1 MLRDLLLEI
10 GVEELPPKESP
21 RLADQLKS
29 AAEELIKEARI
40 SFEAV
45 AVYYTPR
52 RLVLLVKG
60 LDEWQEETVR
70 EIKGPAKRMGLDD
83 EGHPTQ
89 AALGFCRSH
98 AASPEELFVRE
109 TPEGEYLYLKK
120 TIPGR
125 ATMDLLPEYLPQ
137 LIGKLSP
144 SETMRWD
151 ESGLRFIRPIRWLL
165 CLFGDD
171 PVEFSYGRIRSGQLT
186 KGHRFMVSHQ
196 EISIRSIPEYFERI
210 QQSGVIL
217 DQLERR
223 SLIETSLKKISQKLK
238 AHYVLKPEL
247 LAEIA
252 DNLEHP
258 AAVLGQIDE
267 SFLALPKEIL
277 QATLVE
283 HQKFVP
289 FVMGEKASPY
299 FVGFRDGAEDADGT
313 VRRGYER
320 VVRARLTDSQFFFE
334 SDRKRTLAERAP
346 ELRKVIYQ
354 EKLGSIWDKVERMR
368 VMAGEIAK
376 RLGYSQLEEID
387 RTICLCKADLLTAMV
402 GEFPDLE
409 GIVGGV
415 YAELEG
421 ESELV
426 SRGIYEHHLPK
437 GAEDPVPKSVTGI
450 AVSLADKLDTVMGSL
465 LLGEEPTGSRD
476 PYGLRRKAN
485 GIIRIALERGLD
497 LDFFQ
502 LIRDLEH
509 LYTFMPERRPI
520 QRLEDFLN
528 ERLYYELRSDYKVA
542 YDVVDAIVATR
553 EGNFYRALQKAHA
566 LEKIRGEERFQSL
579 VIAFSRVANITRG
592 QKAHG
597 FDPHR
602 FQEEAER
609 ELWRAYLKA
618 EGHIQQLLPQ
628 HDYSG
633 IIERL
638 IALREPIDRYFDD
651 VLVMAPD
658 ALIRQNRLGFL
669 TRIVELFLTIGDLS
683 KVVVAGQPS
692 ATRNQANVDR

>member
-10 GVEELPPKESP
+10 GVEELPPRESP

-40 SFEAV
+40 HFEAV

-60 LDEWQEETVR
+60 LDEGQEETVR
-70 EIKGPAKRMGLDD
+70 EIKGPAKRVGLDA
-83 EGHPTQ
+83 EGQPTQ

-125 ATMDLLPEYLPQ
+125 PTMDLLPEYLPQ

-171 PVEFSYGRIRSGQLT
+171 PVEFTYGRTRCSQLT
-186 KGHRFMVSHQ
+186 KGHRFIGSR
-196 EISIRSIPEYFERI
+196 EILIRSIPEYFERI

-223 SLIETSLKKISQKLK
+223 SLMETTLKKISQKLK
-238 AHYVLKPEL
+238 AHYVLNPEL
-247 LAEIA
+247 LGEIA

-258 AAVLGQIDE
+258 VAVLGHIDE
-267 SFLALPKEIL
+267 SFLELPKEIL

-289 FVMGEKASPY
+289 FVMGEKASLY
-299 FVGFRDGAEDADGT
+299 FVGFRDGAEDTDGT

-320 VVRARLTDSQFFFE
+320 VVKARLTDSKFFFE
-334 SDRKRTLAERAP
+334 TDRKRTLAERAP
-346 ELRKVIYQ
+346 ELRNVIYQ

-368 VMAGEIAK
+368 VIAAEIAK
-376 RLGYSQLEEID
+376 RLGYREFNEID

-421 ESELV
+421 ENELV

-450 AVSLADKLDTVMGSL
+450 AASLADKLDTVIGSL

-485 GIIRIALERGLD
+485 GIIRIALERELD

-509 LYTFMPERRPI
+509 LYTFMPERHPI
-520 QRLEDFLN
+520 QRMEDFLN
-528 ERLYYELRSDYKVA
+528 ERLYYELRTDWKIA

-553 EGNFYRALQKAHA
+553 EGNFYRALQKAHG

-579 VIAFSRVANITRG
+579 VIAFSRAANITRG

-638 IALREPIDRYFDD
+638 IALREPIDRYFDE

-658 ALIRQNRLGFL
+658 AFIRQNRLGFL
-669 TRIVELFLTIGDLS
+669 TKIVELFRTIGDLS
-683 KVVVAGQPS
+683 KIVVEGQLP
-692 ATRNQANVDR
+692 ATRNQANADR

>member
-1 MLRDLLLEI
+1 MLKDLLVEI
-10 GVEELPPKESP
+10 GVEELPPRESP

-29 AAEELIKEARI
+29 AAEELLKETRFH
-40 SFEAV
+40 FEAV

-60 LDEWQEETVR
+60 LDEDQEETVR
-70 EIKGPAKRMGLDD
+70 QVKGPAKRVGFDAQ
-83 EGHPTQ
+83 GQPTQ

-98 AASPEELFVRE
+98 GVQPNDLFVQE
-109 TPEGEYLYLKK
+109 TEEGEYLYLKK

-125 ATMDLLPEYLPQ
+125 PTAELLPEWLPQ
-137 LIGKLSP
+137 LIAKLTP

-151 ESGLRFIRPIRWLL
+151 DSGIRFIRPIRWLL
-165 CLFGDD
+165 CLFGED
-171 PVEFSYGRIRSGQLT
+171 PIEFTYGRIRSGKAT
-186 KGHRFMVSHQ
+186 RGHRFSGAG
-196 EISIRSIPEYFERI
+196 EISVRSIPEYFEAI
-210 QQSGVIL
+210 QKSGVIL

-223 SLIETSLKKISQKLK
+223 VHVEASLKKISQKLK
-238 AHYVLKPEL
+238 ARYVLSASLWE
-247 LAEIA
+247 EIA

-258 AAVLGQIDE
+258 TPILGQIQE
-267 SFLALPKEIL
+267 EFLKLPREIL
-277 QATLVE
+277 QTTLLE

-289 FVMGEKASPY
+289 FVLGEKASPY
-299 FVGFRDGAEDADGT
+299 FVGFRDGGDDRDGT

-320 VVRARLTDSQFFFE
+320 VVKARLTDSQFFFE
-334 SDRKRTLAERAP
+334 ADRKRTLADCAQ
-346 ELRKVIYQ
+346 ELRNVIYQ

-368 VMAGEIAK
+368 AIAAEIAK
-376 RLGYSQLEEID
+376 RLQYSELEEID
-387 RTICLCKADLLTAMV
+387 RTVRLCKADLLTAMV

-409 GIVGGV
+409 GIVGGI

-421 ESELV
+421 ESPLV

-437 GAEDPVPKSVTGI
+437 GAGDSAPESVSGI
-450 AVSLADKLDTVMGSL
+450 ATSLADKIDTLIGSL

-485 GIIRIALERGLD
+485 GIIQVALDRELD

-502 LIRDLEH
+502 LIRDIQH
-509 LYTFMPERRPI
+509 LYNFLSESQPI
-520 QRLEDFLN
+520 QRVEDFLS
-528 ERLYYELRSDYKVA
+528 ERLYYELRGDYKVA

-553 EGNFYRALQKAHA
+553 DGNFHRALQKARS
-566 LEKIRGEERFQSL
+566 LEKIRDEERFQSL
-579 VIAFSRVANITRG
+579 VIAFSRASNITRG

-618 EGHIQQLLPQ
+618 DGQIKQLLPQ
-628 HDYSG
+628 RDYEG

-638 IALREPIDRYFDD
+638 VALREPIDRYFDD

-658 ALIRQNRLGFL
+658 ALTRQNRLGFL
-669 TRIVELFLTIGDLS
+669 SKIVELFLTMGDLS
-683 KVVVAGQPS
+683 KIVVEGSTTKSNA
-692 ATRNQANVDR
+692 DR